1 MADYTPKNW
10 QNYPSE
16 QTPILAE
23 DLTRM
28 EQQILDTKTSLS
40 NLRTRFDRFHDSFS
54 MNLESLIDGVFPTYI
69 KVIYDETISSES
81 TLKGNPSYYLIPAD
95 EFDPAIDGLLVWR
108 DSTNLVPRMILD
120 TPQYW
125 FETIQ
130 QDGTNYVKII
140 FDSSIFAAASSG
152 EIVNFVVY
160 QKPES
165 GSSVTQGISYAYAY
179 GTAAGSSDNAENQRN
194 GVSGGTAQGLADVL
208 GTWDSHQM

>member
-40 NLRTRFDRFHDSFS
+40 NLRTRFERFHDSFS

-81 TLKGNPSYYLIPAD
+81 TLKGNPSYYLIPAA

-108 DSTNLVPRMILD
+108 DSTNLVPRLLQD
-120 TPQYW
+120 GSEWYR

-165 GSSVTQGISYAYAY
+165 GSSVNQGLSYTYAH
-179 GTAAGSSDNAENQRN
+179 GAATGSSDSAENQRN

-208 GTWDSHQM
+208 ETW